1 MELITIENGI
11 AALDLETSKK
21 IAEFE
26 RKAKEI
32 KEASDKLKAQI
43 LDEME
48 KKGIVK
54 IDTPDMVI
62 TYIAATDRESF
73 DSKALRADNPD
84 LYDSYIRMSQVKSS
98 VRIKVK

>member
-48 KKGIVK
+48 EKGIVK

-98 VRIKVK
+98 VRIKIK